1 MVLGFRNKTALVL
14 TLNGFRIQIQKGVS
28 CNLQSSLAHVA
39 NKETTVNEA
48 DCQKLMRFAC
58 KKLDPYSKVA
68 MIVLT
73 GLNTLSVDTNILNIF
88 LKVLNGSLHS
98 TRLQTMKSY
107 NVANNYN
114 KYRSEVSTTWE
125 ELTLSVTEFTQ
136 RETTQYI
143 QTVET

>member
-48 DCQKLMRFAC
+48 DCQKLMRFAW

-98 TRLQTMKSY
+98 ARLQTVKSY

-114 KYRSEVSTTWE
+114 KYRTEVSTTWE
-125 ELTLSVTEFTQ
+125 ELTLSVTQ